1 MRESLWRLSHDTFTI
16 FGKMSHQVS
25 VVLTWKV
32 HGVAKIYPITRLL
45 ASLDAQPVGFA
56 ISLRYP
62 GRPVPVRV
70 DRGHQEEFP
79 SACHGGALEPIKES
93 RQGSV

>member
-32 HGVAKIYPITRLL
+32 HGVAKIYPITWLL
-45 ASLDAQPVGFA
+45 ASLNAQLVGSM
-56 ISLRYP
+56 ISLHYL
-62 GRPVPVRV
+62 GCFSPVRV
-70 DRGHQEEFP
+70 DHGRQEEFLGM
-79 SACHGGALEPIKES
+79 CHCGALEHVKKS
-93 RQGSV
+93 RQNSV